1 MKISEE
7 KQGIDEQE
15 ELTHDEKLA
24 QEQPLDEQAE
34 DSFED
39 SFDEDDDE
47 FDEDELDE
55 QPLTSERVD
64 YRRDNRPRSVLNRK
78 PNVNMIAGRQP
89 VMEALRAGTL
99 IEKIVI
105 LFGVKGMVIEK
116 IKKMARQNQVT
127 VSEVGKHKFRELV
140 SDTTTQGVVAIV
152 GAKRYVDISDIL
164 KVAKKRNEV
173 PFIVILDEIQDP
185 QNLGAIIRTAECAGA
200 HGIVI
205 PKHHAASVNQTV
217 IKASAGAA
225 EHMLIAKVTNLAQT
239 IDEMKKQG
247 IWVVGTDSGVSKL
260 YTQIDLNMPIALVI
274 GSEGSGMRKLTKD
287 KCDFV
292 VKIPLYG
299 KVQSLNASVAS
310 ALVMYEIVRKRKPL
324 DGQAKAQAKYEPQEV
339 FTAEPLPVS

>member
-1 MKISEE
+1 MKVTEQKQEIEDNDETLLYEE
-7 KQGIDEQE
+7 LEQE
-15 ELTHDEKLA
+15 ETIDENI
-24 QEQPLDEQAE
+24 EP
-34 DSFED
+34 SIED

-47 FDEDELDE
+47 FDEDELDI
-55 QPLTSERVD
+55 QPMTSERVD
-64 YRRDNRPRSVLNRK
+64 SRRDNRPRAVLNRK

-116 IKKMARQNQVT
+116 IRKMAKQNRVPVT
-127 VSEVGKHKFRELV
+127 EVGKFKFRELV

-152 GAKRYVDISDIL
+152 GAKRYVDVSDIL
-164 KVAKKRNEV
+164 KVAQKRNEV

-217 IKASAGAA
+217 VKASAGAA

-239 IDEMKKQG
+239 MDEMKKQG
-247 IWVVGTDSGVSKL
+247 IWIVGTDSNV
-260 YTQIDLNMPIALVI
+260 
-274 GSEGSGMRKLTKD
+274 
-287 KCDFV
+287 
-292 VKIPLYG
+292 
-299 KVQSLNASVAS
+299 
-310 ALVMYEIVRKRKPL
+310 
-324 DGQAKAQAKYEPQEV
+324 
-339 FTAEPLPVS
+339 

>member
-1 MKISEE
+1 
-7 KQGIDEQE
+7 
-15 ELTHDEKLA
+15 
-24 QEQPLDEQAE
+24 
-34 DSFED
+34 
-39 SFDEDDDE
+39 
-47 FDEDELDE
+47 
-55 QPLTSERVD
+55 
-64 YRRDNRPRSVLNRK
+64 
-78 PNVNMIAGRQP
+78 MIAGRQP

-116 IKKMARQNQVT
+116 IKKMAKQNRVP
-127 VSEVGKHKFRELV
+127 VVEVGKHKFRELV

-152 GAKRYVDISDIL
+152 GTKRYADVSDIL
-164 KVAKKRNEV
+164 KIAKKRNEI

-200 HGIVI
+200 HGIII

-217 IKASAGAA
+217 VKASAGAA
-225 EHMLIAKVTNLAQT
+225 EHMLIAKVTNIAQT
-239 IDEMKKQG
+239 MDEMKKQG
-247 IWVVGTDSGVSKL
+247 IWIVGTDSGVSKL
-260 YTQIDLNMPIALVI
+260 YTQIDFTMPIALVI

-310 ALVMYEIVRKRKPL
+310 ALVMYEIIRNRKL
-324 DGQAKAQAKYEPQEV
+324 SDGQNMKQSQPEPTEAY
-339 FTAEPLPVS
+339 TSESLPVS